1 MIRKL
6 PFRKLLGRLCL
17 AALAAGPLAGTAQTL
32 QLKAGGGL
40 SSCFK
45 DRQAVGAYKIGIGY
59 EHEFDQRWTVSP
71 FLSFY
76 GMGFQLPDETVAKK
90 DEAGNPLIDP
100 ETGVPLTG
108 IKHTSTTANYVELAL
123 PFNYYLR
130 TGESR
135 YVVFSAGPFAAV
147 GVAGKQTVKGD
158 TDRQGAERF
167 FTESKTFGMDG
178 THRFDAGLQA
188 SVAYQLSRRWVVGA
202 EGNFSLTRFSVAGE
216 RMVSGLITLTYRFQ
230 TEDFQPQKRKNHYF

>member
-1 MIRKL
+1 M
-6 PFRKLLGRLCL
+6 
-17 AALAAGPLAGTAQTL
+17 ALAAGPLLANAQTF

-45 DRQAVGAYKIGIGY
+45 DSRAVGAYKLGVGY
-59 EHEFDQRWTVSP
+59 EYEFDQQWTFSP

-76 GMGFQLPDETVAKK
+76 GKGFQLPDETVAIK
-90 DEAGNPLIDP
+90 DEEGEPVVDP
-100 ETGVPLTG
+100 ETGAPLTG
-108 IKHTSTTANYVELAL
+108 IKHTSTTANYLELAL

-130 TGESR
+130 TGEAR
-135 YVVFSAGPFAAV
+135 YLVFSAGPFAAV

-167 FTESKTFGMDG
+167 FTETKTFDLAG

-188 SVAYQLSRRWVVGA
+188 SVAYQLSRRWVLGA

-216 RMVSGLITLTYRFQ
+216 RLVSGLITLTYRFQ
-230 TEDFQPQKRKNHYF
+230 PEDFHSDKRKNHHF

>member
-1 MIRKL
+1 MR
-6 PFRKLLGRLCL
+6 REQLLSKSLRRLCL
-17 AALAAGPLAGTAQTL
+17 TALAAGPLLATAQTF

-45 DRQAVGAYKIGIGY
+45 DRRSVGAYKIGIGY

-71 FLSFY
+71 YLSFY
-76 GMGFQLPDETVAKK
+76 GKGFQLPDETVAKK
-90 DEAGNPLIDP
+90 DDTGKPVTDP
-100 ETGVPLTG
+100 ETGAPLTG
-108 IKHTSTTANYVELAL
+108 IKHTSTTANYLEFAL

-130 TGESR
+130 TGEAR
-135 YVVFSAGPFAAV
+135 YVVFSAGPFVAV
-147 GVAGKQTVKGD
+147 GIAGKHTVKGD
-158 TDRQGAERF
+158 TDLQGAERF
-167 FTESKTFGMDG
+167 FTESKTFDMTG

-202 EGNFSLTRFSVAGE
+202 EGNFSLTHFSTAGE

-230 TEDFQPQKRKNHYF
+230 PEDFHSQKRKNHYF